1 MGCNQSSPVQ
11 PLSSSYGQTDVTP
24 NVVPA
29 AAKSNTSKGRRA
41 SRRAPT
47 EDATR
52 MSDGLT
58 RPTTITALKPF
69 FPSNYRPADDLK
81 TVLRKLPPSQFPT
94 HVIDQLF
101 RSYEEFCAKT
111 TFPDDDNLL
120 ESDRFA
126 LFTYAFELKDIGASA
141 AAITSL
147 QGEELSARL
156 REFAKTSEVEVEEEV
171 LAEITRSHV
180 SGSALHPDTS
190 PQLSELLQWIR
201 SPAADPSWSFQIYK
215 SISASMRGFIDGGDT
230 EIETFRDVI
239 FHITSALAKLEAKS
253 AVVFRGIGGVQLD
266 VSRYAPGLLVAFPG
280 FSSTSISPKVA
291 SEFLGK
297 HKSGVMFLIHTHI
310 GKSIGP
316 YSPFPAEQEL
326 VLLPQASFRVK
337 GVASVGIRQLM
348 GVPPDVQVIEMV
360 QLPDDELEAEQIA
373 ARAVE
378 LYNDG
383 NYTAHDELLE
393 EAYRKFPN
401 TVGGL
406 YAIGSMHGF
415 GSNPNL
421 KLALEYFTKVLMKEP
436 DHLLCLCDYGAML
449 MQLGDI
455 PSAELN
461 FRKALT
467 VDPNHTATLSWMV
480 SLLSKQPGR
489 EAEAK
494 EIKEREKLS
503 RNFKNV

>member
-266 VSRYAPGLLVAFPG
+266 VSRYAPGLFIGFPSFTDAYSVCVDALATFVARY
-280 FSSTSISPKVA
+280 
-291 SEFLGK
+291 E
-297 HKSGVMFLIHTHI
+297 SGVMFLIRTNDSR
-310 GKSIGP
+310 SIMP
-316 YSPFPAEQEL
+316 YSPCLSGQER
-326 VLLPQASFRVK
+326 VLLPQAAFRVK
-337 GVASVGIRQLM
+337 EVLSEDARQLM
-348 GVPPDVQVIEMV
+348 GIPPAVQVIEVV
-360 QLPDDELEAEQIA
+360 QLPDDEKEAHRLT

-378 LYNDG
+378 LYNLGDQS
-383 NYTAHDELLE
+383 THDTLLE

-421 KLALEYFTKVLMKEP
+421 KLALEYFTKVLMKE
-436 DHLLCLCDYGAML
+436 
-449 MQLGDI
+449 
-455 PSAELN
+455 
-461 FRKALT
+461 
-467 VDPNHTATLSWMV
+467 
-480 SLLSKQPGR
+480 
-489 EAEAK
+489 
-494 EIKEREKLS
+494 
-503 RNFKNV
+503 